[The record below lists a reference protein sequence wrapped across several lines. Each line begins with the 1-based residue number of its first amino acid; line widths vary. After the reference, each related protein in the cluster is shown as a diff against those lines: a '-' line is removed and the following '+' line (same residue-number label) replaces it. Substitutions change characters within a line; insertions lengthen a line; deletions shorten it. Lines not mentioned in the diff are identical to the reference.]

1 MTLSIRKINAEE
13 VEPLHS
19 ILSKCG
25 KDMQARFGLS
35 HWIPPYPLE
44 LMHKSAQERDVYAVY
59 DGVEL
64 VATFTTGAAPP
75 PYYLTIPGLWQS
87 WDAAGEPALYLNRLA
102 VLPEFQGRG
111 IGTWCMKK
119 IERLAQAEG
128 CRAVRFDAY
137 DKHLKLL
144 EFYDRLGYHR
154 RGSFIFESPR
164 RGVTGMVCYEKLSNE
179 FVTEE

>member
-1 MTLSIRKINAEE
+1 MSLAMRKSGPEE
-13 VEPLHS
+13 VEPLHA

-25 KDMQARFGLS
+25 QDMQARFGLS

-44 LMHKSAQERDVYAVY
+44 LMRKSAEERDVYAIV
-59 DGVEL
+59 DGIEL
-64 VATFTTGAAPP
+64 VATFTTGTVPQ
-75 PYYLTIPGLWQS
+75 PYYLTIPGLWEA

-102 VLPEFQGRG
+102 VLPRLQGRG
-111 IGTWCMKK
+111 IGTWCMNT
-119 IERLAQAEG
+119 IESMAQAEG

-137 DKHLKLL
+137 NKHLKLL
-144 EFYDRLGYHR
+144 EYYDRLGYHR

-164 RGVTGMVCYEKLSNE
+164 RGVTGMVCFEKLINE